1 LKLLLPL
8 WRSLR
13 DLVSDLAGRP
23 PAERTQSAEEEEKLA
38 QADDLI
44 DASRDDDAIDAGGL

>member
-1 LKLLLPL
+1 MKFPLPV

-23 PAERTQSAEEEEKLA
+23 PAERTQPAEEEEKLA
-38 QADDLI
+38 QADDLL
-44 DASRDDDAIDAGGL
+44 DASRDDDAIDASGL

>member
-1 LKLLLPL
+1 LKFLLPL
-8 WRSLR
+8 WRSFR
-13 DLVSDLAGRP
+13 DLVSDLAGGP

-44 DASRDDDAIDAGGL
+44 DASRDDDAINASGL

>member
-1 LKLLLPL
+1 MRLLLPL

-38 QADDLI
+38 QADHLI

>member
-1 LKLLLPL
+1 LKFVLPL

-38 QADDLI
+38 RADDLI
-44 DASRDDDAIDAGGL
+44 DAARDDDAIDASGL

>member
-1 LKLLLPL
+1 LKFVLPL

-44 DASRDDDAIDAGGL
+44 DASRDDDAIDASGL

>member
-1 LKLLLPL
+1 MKLLLPL

>member
-1 LKLLLPL
+1 MLPL

-23 PAERTQSAEEEEKLA
+23 PERTQSAEEEEKLA

-44 DASRDDDAIDAGGL
+44 DASRDDDAIDASGL

>member
-1 LKLLLPL
+1 MKFVLPL

-44 DASRDDDAIDAGGL
+44 DASRDDDAIDASGL

>member
-1 LKLLLPL
+1 LKFVLPL
-8 WRSLR
+8 RRSLR

-38 QADDLI
+38 RADDLI
-44 DASRDDDAIDAGGL
+44 DAARDDDAIDASGL

>member
-1 LKLLLPL
+1 LKFLLPL

-23 PAERTQSAEEEEKLA
+23 PAERTQSAEEQEKLA

-44 DASRDDDAIDAGGL
+44 DAARDDDAIDASGL

>member
-1 LKLLLPL
+1 MRFLRPL

-23 PAERTQSAEEEEKLA
+23 PSERTQSADEEEKLA
-38 QADDLI
+38 QADDLL
-44 DASRDDDAIDAGGL
+44 DASRDDDAIDASGL

>member
-1 LKLLLPL
+1 LRFLRPL

-23 PAERTQSAEEEEKLA
+23 PAERTQSADEEEKLA

-44 DASRDDDAIDAGGL
+44 DASRDDDAIDASGL

>member
-1 LKLLLPL
+1 MRFLLSL

-13 DLVSDLAGRP
+13 GLVSDLGRP

>member
-1 LKLLLPL
+1 MKFLLPL

-44 DASRDDDAIDAGGL
+44 DASRDDDAIDASGL

>member
-1 LKLLLPL
+1 MKFVLPL

-23 PAERTQSAEEEEKLA
+23 PAGRTQSAEEEEKLA
-38 QADDLI
+38 QADDLL
-44 DASRDDDAIDAGGL
+44 DASRDDDAIDASGL

>member
-1 LKLLLPL
+1 MRLLLPL

-38 QADDLI
+38 RADDLI